1 MNPYTTKTQ
10 ARIQPHDLSL
20 ALRGGPLTAA
30 CSLAM
35 LERMRGYQA
44 EAEVAWLLK
53 QHAVPAAPAASRLRL
68 RQRIGAALV
77 RAGCRLVGVSPAPAV
92 PDGPL
97 PMVG

>member
-1 MNPYTTKTQ
+1 MTPDTTKTQ

-20 ALRGGPLTAA
+20 ALRAGPLTAA
-30 CSLAM
+30 HSLAM

-44 EAEVAWLLK
+44 EAEVTWLLK
-53 QHAVPAAPAASRLRL
+53 QHAVPALPATPRLTL

-77 RAGCRLVGVSPAPAV
+77 RAGCRLAGVSPTPAV